1 MSDEVKTIY
10 VLLKLEGI
18 LGKGLLNYIGQPL
31 SGFVNGVGYK
41 TTKIL
46 DIWKEG
52 DDWYVKTVNN
62 TYLVK
67 ED

>member
-1 MSDEVKTIY
+1 MEDDVKIIH
-10 VLLKLEGI
+10 VPWKLEGI
-18 LGKGLLNYIGQPL
+18 LGKGLINYIGQPL

-41 TTKIL
+41 TTDITH
-46 DIWKEG
+46 IWKEG